1 MAPARIAAKA
11 PPPTATLP
19 APLAGDELLLAAALE
34 TVPVEE
40 RVLVALEDVAVE
52 EVLVE

>member
-1 MAPARIAAKA
+1 MAPARIATKD

-19 APLAGDELLLAAALE
+19 APLAGEELLVGAALE

-40 RVLVALEDVAVE
+40 RVLAALEDVALE
-52 EVLVE
+52 EALVE